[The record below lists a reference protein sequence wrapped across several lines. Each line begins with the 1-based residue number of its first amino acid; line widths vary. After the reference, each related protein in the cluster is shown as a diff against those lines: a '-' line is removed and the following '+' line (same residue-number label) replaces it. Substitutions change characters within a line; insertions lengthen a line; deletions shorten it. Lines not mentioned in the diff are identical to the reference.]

1 MNMINYGNLSYHS
14 EDNPLKVWWT
24 CLEIIFLKNYPI
36 PSQKYFLT
44 WYSKTF

>member
-24 CLEIIFLKNYPI
+24 CLEIIRQSPQSLVDL
-36 PSQKYFLT
+36 S
-44 WYSKTF
+44 